1 VQATIP
7 TRLKAGLAA
16 IGVVLL
22 LNAAVTYTNVAQI
35 RQADNWV
42 AHTLEVRRS
51 LDELL
56 GAIVTAETNERGFAL
71 TGKQS
76 YVDQYDYAAAE
87 ARSRLKALRELIAD
101 NAEQQQRLQRAQAE
115 IDRKFE
121 FMDRVIGA
129 YRRGGVA
136 AAQRLI
142 ERGEGAATMEAVRN
156 AIGDLDREENRLLA
170 LRNADAT
177 RSVAA
182 AIAGL
187 AVFTLGILVL
197 ATAVFYFIRREI
209 AVREQ
214 TIAQQ
219 KITEQR
225 LRLQANAI
233 ESSVNGILIADA
245 AKPDHPLVYVNPAFE
260 KTTGYSA
267 AEAIGRNCRFLQG
280 ADTDQPG
287 LEQIRIA
294 LREGKETEVVLR
306 NYRKNGNLFWNQI
319 KISPVRN
326 EAGEV
331 TQFVGIQNDI
341 TGIKAYEAEL
351 ERQTNYDSLT
361 GLPNRNLFADRVQR
375 ALIGAGRSGKLVGI
389 LWLNLE
395 RFQRVNESFGRAAG
409 DRLLKALGERLA
421 KGVWEND
428 TVARIGGD
436 KFAILLREIASPND
450 AARVVTRLQEALAEP
465 FSILGQE
472 IFLGAHIGIA
482 LYPTDA
488 ESADSVIAN
497 AEIAMLRARREGSAF
512 RYYTSKM
519 NSAAAERLELE
530 AALRRALER
539 DELRL
544 HYQPRVDLRSGRI
557 GGVEALIRWQHPQL
571 GMVSPV
577 NFIPIAEETGLIIPI
592 GQWVLETACAQSRR
606 WRESGH
612 ANLRMAVNLSPR
624 QFRQSDLVASV
635 SRALERTGVTAE
647 ALELEVTE
655 SVAMDNPARSA
666 EILRDLVAL
675 GIALAIDD
683 FGTGHSSLGY
693 LNRFPLDFLKVDQSF
708 VGGTPENE
716 DNAVI
721 VRAVISL
728 AKNLRLETIAEG
740 VETEAQLR
748 FLQKEGCEEAQ
759 GYLFSRP
766 QPAADLET
774 VLGVGFG
781 KLVVSDEGDR
791 VKAE

>member
-1 VQATIP
+1 MQAAIP
-7 TRLKAGLAA
+7 ARLKAGLAA
-16 IGVVLL
+16 IGVALL
-22 LNAAVTYTNVAQI
+22 LNAAVTYINVGEI

-42 AHTLEVRRS
+42 AHTLEVRQA

-56 GAIVTAETNERGFAL
+56 GAIVTAEASERGFAL

-87 ARSRLKALRELIAD
+87 ARSKLKALRELIGD
-101 NAEQQQRLQRAQAE
+101 NPGEQLRLQRAQAE
-115 IDRKFE
+115 IERKFE
-121 FMDRVIGA
+121 FMDRVIAAQRG
-129 YRRGGVA
+129 GGVA
-136 AAQRLI
+136 ASQRLI
-142 ERGEGAATMEAVRN
+142 ARGEGAAIMEAVRG
-156 AIGDLDREENRLLA
+156 AIGELDREENRLLA

-177 RSVAA
+177 RSAA
-182 AIAGL
+182 AAVAGI

-197 ATAVFYFIRREI
+197 AVAVFYFIRREI

-219 KITEQR
+219 KIIGQR
-225 LRLQANAI
+225 LHLQANAI

-245 AKPDHPLVYVNPAFE
+245 AKPDHPLVYVNAAFE
-260 KTTGYSA
+260 KATGYSA
-267 AEAIGRNCRFLQG
+267 AEVLGRNCRFLQG
-280 ADTDQPG
+280 TDTDQPG
-287 LEQIRIA
+287 LEEIRIA
-294 LREGKETEVVLR
+294 LRECKETEVVLR
-306 NYRKNGNLFWNQI
+306 NYRKDGNLFWNQL
-319 KISPVRN
+319 KISPVRD

-341 TGIKAYEAEL
+341 TGLKAYEAEL
-351 ERQTNYDSLT
+351 ERNANYDSLT

-375 ALIGAGRSGKLVGI
+375 AVIGAARSGKLVGI
-389 LWLNLE
+389 LWMNLE
-395 RFQRVNESFGRAAG
+395 RFRRVNESFGRAAG
-409 DRLLKALGERLA
+409 DRVLKACGERLA
-421 KGVWEND
+421 KSVWEND
-428 TVARIGGD
+428 TVARMGGD
-436 KFAILLREIASPND
+436 KFAVVLREVGSPND
-450 AARVVTRLQEALAEP
+450 TARVLAKLQEALAAP
-465 FSILGQE
+465 FSIAGQE
-472 IFLGAHIGIA
+472 IFLSANIGIA

-488 ESADSVIAN
+488 ESAESVVAN
-497 AEIAMLRARREGSAF
+497 AEIAMLRTREEGGHF
-512 RYYTSKM
+512 RYYTAKM

-544 HYQPRVDLRSGRI
+544 FYQPRVDLRSGHI
-557 GGVEALIRWQHPQL
+557 GGVEALIRWQHPSL

-592 GQWVLETACAQSRR
+592 GQWVFETACAQSRR

-635 SRALERTGVTAE
+635 SKALERTGVAAE

-655 SVAMDNPARSA
+655 SVAM
-666 EILRDLVAL
+666 E
-675 GIALAIDD
+675 
-683 FGTGHSSLGY
+683 TGHSSLGY

-708 VGGTPENE
+708 VRGIPG
-716 DNAVI
+716 DADSAVI
-721 VRAVISL
+721 VRTVIAL
-728 AKNLRLETIAEG
+728 ARNLRLETIAEG

-766 QPAADLET
+766 QPAADLAT
-774 VLGVGFG
+774 VLGAGFG
-781 KLVVSDEGDR
+781 KLVV
-791 VKAE
+791 AA

>member
-1 VQATIP
+1 MQAAIP
-7 TRLKAGLAA
+7 IRLKAGLAA

-22 LNAAVTYTNVAQI
+22 LNAAVTYYNVGKV
-35 RQADNWV
+35 READSWV
-42 AHTLEVRRS
+42 AHTLEVRQA

-56 GAIVTAETNERGFAL
+56 GAVVGAEASERGFAIAGRPL
-71 TGKQS
+71 
-76 YVDQYDYAAAE
+76 YVEQYGHAAAG
-87 ARSRLKALRELIAD
+87 ARSKLKRLRELTAD
-101 NAEQQQRLQRAQAE
+101 NAGQQRRLDGAQSAIE
-115 IDRKFE
+115 RKFG
-121 FMDRVIGA
+121 FMDRVIA
-129 YRRGGVA
+129 ARRSGGEP
-136 AAQRLI
+136 AAQRAI
-142 ERGEGAATMEAVRN
+142 ERGEGDALMSAVRD
-156 AIGDLDREENRLLA
+156 AIGELDREENRLLS
-170 LRNADAT
+170 LRNADAV
-177 RSVAA
+177 RSAGA
-182 AIAGL
+182 TIGGL

-197 ATAVFYFIRREI
+197 AASVYYFIRREI
-209 AVREQ
+209 LARER
-214 TIAQQ
+214 TIARQ

-225 LRLQANAI
+225 LHLQANAI
-233 ESSVNGILIADA
+233 ESSVNGILIGDAD
-245 AKPDHPLVYVNPAFE
+245 KPDHPLVYVNAAFG

-267 AEAIGRNCRFLQG
+267 DEAIGRNCRFLQG
-280 ADTDQPG
+280 GDTEQPG

-306 NYRKNGNLFWNQI
+306 NYRKDGNLFWNQL

-326 EAGEV
+326 EAGQV
-331 TQFVGIQNDI
+331 THFVGIQNDI
-341 TGIKAYEAEL
+341 TGLKAYEAEL
-351 ERQTNYDSLT
+351 ERNTNYDSLT

-375 ALIGAGRSGKLVGI
+375 ALIGAARSGKLVGI
-389 LWLNLE
+389 LWLNVE

-409 DRLLKALGERLA
+409 DRQLKALGERLA

-472 IFLGAHIGIA
+472 IFLGANIGIA

-488 ESADSVIAN
+488 ESADSVVAN

-544 HYQPRVDLRSGRI
+544 YYQPRVDLRTGRI
-557 GGVEALIRWQHPQL
+557 GGVEALIRWQHPTL

-577 NFIPIAEETGLIIPI
+577 NFIPVAEETGLIIPI
-592 GQWVLETACAQSRR
+592 GQWVFETACAQSRR

-635 SRALERTGVTAE
+635 SRALERTGVAAE

-666 EILRDLVAL
+666 EILRSLVAL
-675 GIALAIDD
+675 GISLAIDD

-708 VGGTPENE
+708 VKGTPG
-716 DNAVI
+716 DADSAVI
-721 VRAVISL
+721 VRTVIAL

-766 QPAADLET
+766 QPAADLEA
-774 VLGVGFG
+774 VLGAGFG
-781 KLVVSDEGDR
+781 RVV
-791 VKAE
+791 VPA

>member
-1 VQATIP
+1 
-7 TRLKAGLAA
+7 
-16 IGVVLL
+16 
-22 LNAAVTYTNVAQI
+22 
-35 RQADNWV
+35 
-42 AHTLEVRRS
+42 
-51 LDELL
+51 
-56 GAIVTAETNERGFAL
+56 
-71 TGKQS
+71 
-76 YVDQYDYAAAE
+76 
-87 ARSRLKALRELIAD
+87 LIA
-101 NAEQQQRLQRAQAE
+101 
-115 IDRKFE
+115 
-121 FMDRVIGA
+121 
-129 YRRGGVA
+129 
-136 AAQRLI
+136 
-142 ERGEGAATMEAVRN
+142 RGEGAAIMEAVRG
-156 AIGDLDREENRLLA
+156 AIEELDREENRLLA

-177 RSVAA
+177 RSAA
-182 AIAGL
+182 AAVAGI

-197 ATAVFYFIRREI
+197 AVAVFYFIRREI

-219 KITEQR
+219 KITGQR
-225 LRLQANAI
+225 LHLQANAI

-245 AKPDHPLVYVNPAFE
+245 ARPDHPLVYVNAAFE
-260 KTTGYSA
+260 KATGYSA
-267 AEAIGRNCRFLQG
+267 AEVLGRNCRFLQG
-280 ADTDQPG
+280 TDTDQPG
-287 LEQIRIA
+287 LEEVRIA

-306 NYRKNGNLFWNQI
+306 NYRKDGNLFWNQL

-341 TGIKAYEAEL
+341 TGLKAYEAEL
-351 ERQTNYDSLT
+351 ERNANYDSLT

-375 ALIGAGRSGKLVGI
+375 AVIGAARSGKLVGI

-409 DRLLKALGERLA
+409 DRVLKAFGERLA
-421 KGVWEND
+421 KSVWEND
-428 TVARIGGD
+428 TVARMGGD
-436 KFAILLREIASPND
+436 KFAVVLREVGSPND
-450 AARVVTRLQEALAEP
+450 TARVLAKLQEALAAP
-465 FSILGQE
+465 FSIAGQE
-472 IFLGAHIGIA
+472 IFLSANIGIA

-488 ESADSVIAN
+488 ESAESVVAN
-497 AEIAMLRARREGSAF
+497 AEVAMLRTREEGGHF
-512 RYYTSKM
+512 RYYTAKM

-544 HYQPRVDLRSGRI
+544 YYQPRVDLRTGRI
-557 GGVEALIRWQHPQL
+557 GGVEALIRWQHPSL

-592 GQWVLETACAQSRR
+592 GQWVFETACAQSRR

-624 QFRQSDLVASV
+624 QFRQSDLVAGV
-635 SRALERTGVTAE
+635 SKALERTGVAAE

-666 EILRDLVAL
+666 EILRNLKAL
-675 GIALAIDD
+675 GISLAIDD

-708 VGGTPENE
+708 VRGIPG
-716 DNAVI
+716 DADSAVI
-721 VRAVISL
+721 VRTVIAL
-728 AKNLRLETIAEG
+728 ARNLRLETIAEG

-766 QPAADLET
+766 QPAADLAT
-774 VLGVGFG
+774 VLGAGFG
-781 KLVVSDEGDR
+781 KLVV
-791 VKAE
+791 AA

>member
-1 VQATIP
+1 VQAAIS

-16 IGVVLL
+16 TGVVLL

-76 YVDQYDYAAAE
+76 YVDQYDHAVAE
-87 ARSRLKALRELIAD
+87 ARSRLKALHELTAD
-101 NAEQQQRLQRAQAE
+101 NTEQQRRLQRAQAE
-115 IDRKFE
+115 IERKFE
-121 FMDRVIGA
+121 FMDRVIASQRG
-129 YRRGGVA
+129 GGVA
-136 AAQRLI
+136 ASQRLI
-142 ERGEGAATMEAVRN
+142 ERGEGAAIMEVVRGT
-156 AIGDLDREENRLLA
+156 IGELDREENRLLA

-177 RSVAA
+177 RSAAA

-187 AVFTLGILVL
+187 GVFTLGILVL
-197 ATAVFYFIRREI
+197 AVAVFYFIRREI
-209 AVREQ
+209 AAREQ

-219 KITEQR
+219 RITEQR
-225 LRLQANAI
+225 LHLQANAI
-233 ESSVNGILIADA
+233 ESSVDGILIADA
-245 AKPDHPLVYVNPAFE
+245 ARPDHPLVYVNPAFE
-260 KTTGYSA
+260 KTTGYSV
-267 AEAIGRNCRFLQG
+267 AEAIGHNCRFLQG

-287 LEQIRIA
+287 LEEIRIG

-306 NYRKNGNLFWNQI
+306 NYRKDGNLFWNQL
-319 KISPVRN
+319 KIFPVKTA
-326 EAGEV
+326 EGQL
-331 TQFVGIQNDI
+331 THFVGIQNDI
-341 TGIKAYEAEL
+341 TGMKAYEAEL
-351 ERQTNYDSLT
+351 ERNTNYDSLT
-361 GLPNRNLFADRVQR
+361 GLPNRNLFADRVKR
-375 ALIGAGRSGKLVGI
+375 ALIGASRSGKLVGI
-389 LWLNLE
+389 LWLNVE

-409 DRLLKALGERLA
+409 DRLLKVFGERLA
-421 KGVWEND
+421 KSVWEND
-428 TVARIGGD
+428 TVARMGGD
-436 KFAILLREIASPND
+436 QFAVVLREIASPND

-472 IFLGAHIGIA
+472 VFLGAHIGIA

-488 ESADSVIAN
+488 ESAESVVAN
-497 AEIAMLRARREGSAF
+497 AEIAMLRTREEGGHF
-512 RYYTSKM
+512 RYYTAKM

-544 HYQPRVDLRSGRI
+544 FYQPRVDLRTGHI
-557 GGVEALIRWQHPQL
+557 GGMEALIRWQHPQL

-592 GQWVLETACAQSRR
+592 GQWVFETACAQSRR

-635 SRALERTGVTAE
+635 SRALERTGVAAE

-666 EILRDLVAL
+666 EILRGLKAL
-675 GIALAIDD
+675 GISLAIDD

-708 VGGTPENE
+708 VKGTPG
-716 DNAVI
+716 DADSAVI
-721 VRAVISL
+721 VRTVIAL

-748 FLQKEGCEEAQ
+748 FLQKEACEEAQ

-766 QPAADLET
+766 QPATDLEA
-774 VLGVGFG
+774 VLGAGFG

>member
-1 VQATIP
+1 MQAVIP
-7 TRLKAGLAA
+7 ARLKAGLAA
-16 IGVVLL
+16 IGVALL
-22 LNAAVTYTNVAQI
+22 LNAALTYINVGEI

-56 GAIVTAETNERGFAL
+56 GAIVTAEASERGFAL

-87 ARSRLKALRELIAD
+87 ARSKLKALRELIAD

-115 IDRKFE
+115 IERKFE
-121 FMDRVIGA
+121 FMDRVIA
-129 YRRGGVA
+129 THRSGGVA
-136 AAQRLI
+136 ASQRLI
-142 ERGEGAATMEAVRN
+142 ARGEGAAIMAAVRG
-156 AIGDLDREENRLLA
+156 AIGELDREENRLLA

-177 RSVAA
+177 RSAA
-182 AIAGL
+182 AAVAGI

-197 ATAVFYFIRREI
+197 AVAVFYFIRREI

-219 KITEQR
+219 KITGQR
-225 LRLQANAI
+225 LHLQANAI

-245 AKPDHPLVYVNPAFE
+245 ARPDHPLVYVNAAFE
-260 KTTGYSA
+260 KATGYSA
-267 AEAIGRNCRFLQG
+267 AEVLGRNCRFLQG
-280 ADTDQPG
+280 TDTDQPG
-287 LEQIRIA
+287 LEEIRIA

-306 NYRKNGNLFWNQI
+306 NYRKDGNLFWNQL

-341 TGIKAYEAEL
+341 TGLKAYEAEL
-351 ERQTNYDSLT
+351 ERNANYDSLT

-375 ALIGAGRSGKLVGI
+375 AVIGAARSGKLVGI
-389 LWLNLE
+389 LWMNLE
-395 RFQRVNESFGRAAG
+395 RFRRVNESFGRAAG
-409 DRLLKALGERLA
+409 DRLLKAFGERLA
-421 KGVWEND
+421 KSVWEND
-428 TVARIGGD
+428 TVARMGGD
-436 KFAILLREIASPND
+436 KFAVVLREVGSPND
-450 AARVVTRLQEALAEP
+450 TARVLAKLQEALAAP
-465 FSILGQE
+465 FSIAGQE
-472 IFLGAHIGIA
+472 IFLSANIGIA

-488 ESADSVIAN
+488 ESAESVVAN
-497 AEIAMLRARREGSAF
+497 AEIAMLRTREEGGHF
-512 RYYTSKM
+512 RYYTAKM

-530 AALRRALER
+530 TALRRALER

-544 HYQPRVDLRSGRI
+544 FYQPRVDLRTGSI

-592 GQWVLETACAQSRR
+592 GQWVFETACAQSRR

-635 SRALERTGVTAE
+635 SKALERTGVAAE

-666 EILRDLVAL
+666 EILRSLKAL
-675 GIALAIDD
+675 GISLAIDD

-708 VGGTPENE
+708 VRGIP
-716 DNAVI
+716 DDADSAVI
-721 VRAVISL
+721 VRTVIAL
-728 AKNLRLETIAEG
+728 ARNLRLETIAEG

-766 QPAADLET
+766 QPAADLAT
-774 VLGVGFG
+774 VLGAGFA
-781 KLVVSDEGDR
+781 KLVV
-791 VKAE
+791 VVA

>member
-1 VQATIP
+1 
-7 TRLKAGLAA
+7 LKAGLAA
-16 IGVVLL
+16 IGAVLL

-71 TGKQS
+71 TGKQA
-76 YVDQYDYAAAE
+76 YVDQYDHAAAE
-87 ARSRLKALRELIAD
+87 ARSRLKALRELTAD

-115 IDRKFE
+115 IERKFE
-121 FMDRVIGA
+121 FMDRVIAAHRG
-129 YRRGGVA
+129 GGVA
-136 AAQRLI
+136 ASQRLI
-142 ERGEGAATMEAVRN
+142 ERGEGAAIMEAVRD
-156 AIGDLDREENRLLA
+156 AIDELDREENRLLA

-177 RSVAA
+177 RSGAA
-182 AIAGL
+182 ANAGL
-187 AVFTLGILVL
+187 AVFTLGLLVL
-197 ATAVFYFIRREI
+197 AVAVFYFIRREI

-225 LRLQANAI
+225 LHLQANAI
-233 ESSVNGILIADA
+233 ESSVNGIIIADTA
-245 AKPDHPLVYVNPAFE
+245 RPDHPLVYVNPAFE

-287 LEQIRIA
+287 LEEIRIA
-294 LREGKETEVVLR
+294 LREGRETEVVLR
-306 NYRKNGNLFWNQI
+306 NYRKDGTLFWNQLR
-319 KISPVRN
+319 ISPVRTP
-326 EAGEV
+326 EGQV
-331 TQFVGIQNDI
+331 THFVGIQNDV

-361 GLPNRNLFADRVQR
+361 GLPNRNLFADRVRR
-375 ALIGAGRSGKLVGI
+375 AVIGATRSGKLVGI

-395 RFQRVNESFGRAAG
+395 RFRRVNESFGRAAG
-409 DRLLKALGERLA
+409 DRLLKAFGERLA
-421 KGVWEND
+421 RSVWEND
-428 TVARIGGD
+428 TVARMGGD
-436 KFAILLREIASPND
+436 KFAVVLREIAAPND
-450 AARVVTRLQEALAEP
+450 AARVAGRIREALAEP

-472 IFLGAHIGIA
+472 IFLGANIGIA

-488 ESADSVIAN
+488 ESAESVVAN
-497 AEIAMLRARREGSAF
+497 AEIAMLRTREEGGAF
-512 RYYTSKM
+512 RYYTAKM

-544 HYQPRVDLRSGRI
+544 FYQPRVDLRTGAI
-557 GGVEALIRWQHPQL
+557 GGVEALIRWQHPTL

-592 GQWVLETACAQSRR
+592 GQWVFETACAQSRR

-635 SRALERTGVTAE
+635 SQALERTGVAAE

-666 EILRDLVAL
+666 GILRSLKAL
-675 GIALAIDD
+675 GISLAIDD

-708 VGGTPENE
+708 VKGTPG
-716 DNAVI
+716 DADSAVI
-721 VRAVISL
+721 VRTVIAL
-728 AKNLRLETIAEG
+728 ARNLRLETIAEG

-766 QPAADLET
+766 QPAADLAT
-774 VLGVGFG
+774 VLAAGFG
-781 KLVVSDEGDR
+781 KLVV
-791 VKAE
+791 AA

>member
-1 VQATIP
+1 MQAAIP

-16 IGVVLL
+16 IGLALL
-22 LNAAVTYTNVAQI
+22 LNAAVTYINVGEI

-42 AHTLEVRRS
+42 AHTLEVRQA
-51 LDELL
+51 LDALL
-56 GAIVTAETNERGFAL
+56 GAIVTAETTERGFAL

-87 ARSRLKALRELIAD
+87 ARSKLKALRELTAD

-115 IDRKFE
+115 IERKFE
-121 FMDRVIGA
+121 FMDRVIA
-129 YRRGGVA
+129 TQRSGGVA
-136 AAQRLI
+136 ASQRLI
-142 ERGEGAATMEAVRN
+142 ERGGGVAIMEAVRG
-156 AIGDLDREENRLLA
+156 AIEELDREENRLLA

-177 RSVAA
+177 RSAA
-182 AIAGL
+182 AAVAGI
-187 AVFTLGILVL
+187 AVFILGILVL
-197 ATAVFYFIRREI
+197 AVAVFYFIRREI

-219 KITEQR
+219 KITGQR
-225 LRLQANAI
+225 LHLQANAI

-245 AKPDHPLVYVNPAFE
+245 ARPDHPLVYVNAAFE
-260 KTTGYSA
+260 KATGYSA
-267 AEAIGRNCRFLQG
+267 AEVLGRNCRFLQG
-280 ADTDQPG
+280 TDTDQPG
-287 LEQIRIA
+287 LEEIRIA

-306 NYRKNGNLFWNQI
+306 NYRKDGNLFWNQL

-341 TGIKAYEAEL
+341 TGLKAYEAEL
-351 ERQTNYDSLT
+351 ERNANYDSLT
-361 GLPNRNLFADRVQR
+361 GIPNRNLFADRVQR
-375 ALIGAGRSGKLVGI
+375 AVIGAARSGKLVGI
-389 LWLNLE
+389 LWMNLE

-409 DRLLKALGERLA
+409 DRVLKAFGERLA
-421 KGVWEND
+421 KSVWEND
-428 TVARIGGD
+428 TVARMGGD
-436 KFAILLREIASPND
+436 KFAVVLREVGAPND
-450 AARVVTRLQEALAEP
+450 TARVLAKLQEALAAP
-465 FSILGQE
+465 SSTAGQE
-472 IFLGAHIGIA
+472 IFLSANIGIA

-488 ESADSVIAN
+488 ESAESVVAN
-497 AEIAMLRARREGSAF
+497 AEVAMLRTREEGGHF
-512 RYYTSKM
+512 RYYTAKM

-544 HYQPRVDLRSGRI
+544 YYQPRVDLRSGHI
-557 GGVEALIRWQHPQL
+557 GGVEALIRWQHPSL

-592 GQWVLETACAQSRR
+592 GQWVFETACAQSRR

-635 SRALERTGVTAE
+635 SKALESTGVAAE

-666 EILRDLVAL
+666 EILRNLKAL
-675 GIALAIDD
+675 GI
-683 FGTGHSSLGY
+683 
-693 LNRFPLDFLKVDQSF
+693 
-708 VGGTPENE
+708 
-716 DNAVI
+716 
-721 VRAVISL
+721 SL
-728 AKNLRLETIAEG
+728 ARNLRLETIAEG

-766 QPAADLET
+766 QPAADLAT
-774 VLGVGFG
+774 VLGAGFG
-781 KLVVSDEGDR
+781 KLVV
-791 VKAE
+791 AA

>member
-1 VQATIP
+1 MQAAIS

-16 IGVVLL
+16 TGVVLL
-22 LNAAVTYTNVAQI
+22 LNVAVTYYNVGKV
-35 RQADNWV
+35 READSWV
-42 AHTLEVRRS
+42 AHTLEVRRA

-56 GAIVTAETNERGFAL
+56 GAVVSAEASERGFAIAARPL
-71 TGKQS
+71 
-76 YVDQYDYAAAE
+76 YVEQYDHAAAG
-87 ARSRLKALRELIAD
+87 ARSKLKTLRELTAD
-101 NAEQQQRLQRAQAE
+101 NAGQQQRLQRAQAE
-115 IDRKFE
+115 IERKFG
-121 FMDRVIGA
+121 FMDRVIAARRSAGA
-129 YRRGGVA
+129 T
-136 AAQRLI
+136 AAQRVL
-142 ERGEGAATMEAVRN
+142 ERGEGDALMTAVRN
-156 AIGDLDREENRLLA
+156 TIDELDREENRLLA

-177 RSVAA
+177 RSAAA

-187 AVFTLGILVL
+187 AVFTLGLLVL
-197 ATAVFYFIRREI
+197 AVSVFYFIRREI

-219 KITEQR
+219 KIAEQR
-225 LRLQANAI
+225 LHLQANAI

-245 AKPDHPLVYVNPAFE
+245 AMPDHPLVYVNPAFE
-260 KTTGYSA
+260 KTTGYTA

-287 LEQIRIA
+287 LEEIRIA
-294 LREGKETEVVLR
+294 VREGKETEVVLR
-306 NYRKNGNLFWNQI
+306 NYRKDGTLFWNQLR
-319 KISPVRN
+319 ISPVRTA
-326 EAGEV
+326 EGQV
-331 TQFVGIQNDI
+331 GHFVGIQNDV

-351 ERQTNYDSLT
+351 ERNANYDALT
-361 GLPNRNLFADRVQR
+361 GLPNRNLFADRVRR

-409 DRLLKALGERLA
+409 DRVLVAFGERLA
-421 KGVWEND
+421 KSVWEND
-428 TVARIGGD
+428 TVARMGGD
-436 KFAILLREIASPND
+436 KFAVLLREIAAPND
-450 AARVVTRLQEALAEP
+450 AARVAGRLREALAEP

-472 IFLGAHIGIA
+472 IFLGANIGIA

-488 ESADSVIAN
+488 ESAESVVAN
-497 AEIAMLRARREGSAF
+497 AEIAMLRTREEGGAF
-512 RYYTSKM
+512 RYYTAKM

-544 HYQPRVDLRSGRI
+544 HYQPRVDLRTGGI
-557 GGVEALIRWQHPQL
+557 GGVEALIRWQHPSL
-571 GMVSPV
+571 GMVPPA
-577 NFIPIAEETGLIIPI
+577 NFIPLAEETGLIIPI

-635 SRALERTGVTAE
+635 SRALERAGVAAE

-666 EILRDLVAL
+666 GILRSLKAL
-675 GIALAIDD
+675 GISLAIDD

-708 VGGTPENE
+708 VRGTPENE

-721 VRAVISL
+721 VRTVIAL
-728 AKNLRLETIAEG
+728 ARNLRLETIAEG

-766 QPAADLET
+766 QPEVDLAA
-774 VLGVGFG
+774 VLGAGFG
-781 KLVVSDEGDR
+781 KLVV
-791 VKAE
+791 AA

>member
-1 VQATIP
+1 MQATIP

-351 ERQTNYDSLT
+351 ERNANYDSLT

>member
-1 VQATIP
+1 MQAAIP
-7 TRLKAGLAA
+7 ARLKAGLAA
-16 IGVVLL
+16 IGVALL
-22 LNAAVTYTNVAQI
+22 LNAAVTYINVGEI

-42 AHTLEVRRS
+42 AHTLEVRQA

-87 ARSRLKALRELIAD
+87 ARSKLKALRELTAD

-115 IDRKFE
+115 IERKFE
-121 FMDRVIGA
+121 FMDRVI
-129 YRRGGVA
+129 A
-136 AAQRLI
+136 ASQRLI
-142 ERGEGAATMEAVRN
+142 ARGEGAAIMEAVRG
-156 AIGDLDREENRLLA
+156 AIEELDREENRLLA

-177 RSVAA
+177 RSAA
-182 AIAGL
+182 AAVAGI

-197 ATAVFYFIRREI
+197 AVAVFYFIRREI

-219 KITEQR
+219 KITGER
-225 LRLQANAI
+225 LHLQANAI

-245 AKPDHPLVYVNPAFE
+245 ARPDHPLVYVNAAFE
-260 KTTGYSA
+260 KATGYSA

-280 ADTDQPG
+280 TDTDQPG
-287 LEQIRIA
+287 LEEVRIA

-306 NYRKNGNLFWNQI
+306 NYRKDGNLFWNQL

-341 TGIKAYEAEL
+341 TGLKAYEAEL
-351 ERQTNYDSLT
+351 ERNANYDSLT
-361 GLPNRNLFADRVQR
+361 GIPNRNLFADRVKR
-375 ALIGAGRSGKLVGI
+375 AVIGAARSGKLVGI
-389 LWLNLE
+389 LWMNLE
-395 RFQRVNESFGRAAG
+395 RFRRVNESFGRAAG
-409 DRLLKALGERLA
+409 ARVLKAFGERLA
-421 KGVWEND
+421 KSVWEND
-428 TVARIGGD
+428 TVARMGGD
-436 KFAILLREIASPND
+436 KFAVVLREVGSPND
-450 AARVVTRLQEALAEP
+450 TARVLAKLQEALAAP
-465 FSILGQE
+465 FSIAGQE
-472 IFLGAHIGIA
+472 IFLSANIGIA

-488 ESADSVIAN
+488 ESAESVVAN
-497 AEIAMLRARREGSAF
+497 AEVAMLRTREEGGHF
-512 RYYTSKM
+512 RYYTAKM

-544 HYQPRVDLRSGRI
+544 FYQPRVDLRTGRI

-592 GQWVLETACAQSRR
+592 GQWVFETACAQSRR

-635 SRALERTGVTAE
+635 SKALERTGVAAE

-666 EILRDLVAL
+666 EILRSLKAL
-675 GIALAIDD
+675 GISLAIDD

-708 VGGTPENE
+708 VRGIPA
-716 DNAVI
+716 DADSAVI
-721 VRAVISL
+721 VLTVIAL
-728 AKNLRLETIAEG
+728 ARNLRLETIAKG

-766 QPAADLET
+766 QPAADLAT
-774 VLGVGFG
+774 VLGAGFG
-781 KLVVSDEGDR
+781 KLVV
-791 VKAE
+791 AA

>member
-1 VQATIP
+1 MRAAIP

-16 IGVVLL
+16 IGAVLL

-71 TGKQS
+71 TGKQA
-76 YVDQYDYAAAE
+76 YVDQYDHAAAE
-87 ARSRLKALRELIAD
+87 ARSRLKALRELTAD

-115 IDRKFE
+115 IERKFE
-121 FMDRVIGA
+121 FMDRVIAAHRG
-129 YRRGGVA
+129 GGVA
-136 AAQRLI
+136 ASQRLI
-142 ERGEGAATMEAVRN
+142 ERGEGAAIMEAVRD
-156 AIGDLDREENRLLA
+156 AIDELDREENRLLA

-177 RSVAA
+177 RSGAA
-182 AIAGL
+182 ANAGL
-187 AVFTLGILVL
+187 AVFTLGLLVL
-197 ATAVFYFIRREI
+197 AVAVFYFIRREI

-225 LRLQANAI
+225 LHLQANAI
-233 ESSVNGILIADA
+233 ESSVNGIIIADTA
-245 AKPDHPLVYVNPAFE
+245 RPDHPLVYVNPAFE

-287 LEQIRIA
+287 LEEIRIA
-294 LREGKETEVVLR
+294 LREGRETEVVLR
-306 NYRKNGNLFWNQI
+306 NYRKDGTLFWNQLR
-319 KISPVRN
+319 ISPVRTP
-326 EAGEV
+326 EGQV
-331 TQFVGIQNDI
+331 THFVGIQNDV

-361 GLPNRNLFADRVQR
+361 GLPNRNLFADRVRR
-375 ALIGAGRSGKLVGI
+375 AVIGATRSGKLVGI

-395 RFQRVNESFGRAAG
+395 RFRRVNESFGRAAG
-409 DRLLKALGERLA
+409 DRLLKAFGERLA
-421 KGVWEND
+421 KSVWEND
-428 TVARIGGD
+428 TVARMGGD
-436 KFAILLREIASPND
+436 KFAVVLREIAAPND
-450 AARVVTRLQEALAEP
+450 AARVAGRIREALAEP

-472 IFLGAHIGIA
+472 IFLGANIGIA

-488 ESADSVIAN
+488 ESADSVVAN
-497 AEIAMLRARREGSAF
+497 AEIAMLRTREEGGAF
-512 RYYTSKM
+512 RYYTAKM

-544 HYQPRVDLRSGRI
+544 FYQPRVDLRTGAI
-557 GGVEALIRWQHPQL
+557 GGVEALIRWQHPTL

-592 GQWVLETACAQSRR
+592 GQWVFETACAQSRR

-635 SRALERTGVTAE
+635 SQALERTGVAAE

-666 EILRDLVAL
+666 GILRSLKAL
-675 GIALAIDD
+675 GISLAIDD

-708 VGGTPENE
+708 VKGTPG
-716 DNAVI
+716 DADSAVI
-721 VRAVISL
+721 VRTVIAL
-728 AKNLRLETIAEG
+728 ARNLRLETIAEG

-766 QPAADLET
+766 QPAADLAT
-774 VLGVGFG
+774 VLAAGFG
-781 KLVVSDEGDR
+781 KLVV
-791 VKAE
+791 AA

>member
-1 VQATIP
+1 MQAAIS

-76 YVDQYDYAAAE
+76 YVDQYDHAVAE
-87 ARSRLKALRELIAD
+87 ARSRLKALRELTAD

-115 IDRKFE
+115 IERKFE
-121 FMDRVIGA
+121 FMDRVIA
-129 YRRGGVA
+129 AHRGGGVVA
-136 AAQRLI
+136 SRRLI
-142 ERGEGAATMEAVRN
+142 ERGEGAAIMEAVRGT
-156 AIGDLDREENRLLA
+156 IGELDREENRLLA

-177 RSVAA
+177 RSAAA

-197 ATAVFYFIRREI
+197 AVAVFYFIRREI

-225 LRLQANAI
+225 LHLQANAI
-233 ESSVNGILIADA
+233 ESSVNGILITDA

-280 ADTDQPG
+280 TDTDQPG
-287 LEQIRIA
+287 LEEIRIA

-306 NYRKNGNLFWNQI
+306 NYRKDGNLFWNQL

-351 ERQTNYDSLT
+351 ERNANYDSLT
-361 GLPNRNLFADRVQR
+361 GLPNRNLFADRVRR

-409 DRLLKALGERLA
+409 DRLLMAFGERLA
-421 KGVWEND
+421 KSVWEND
-428 TVARIGGD
+428 TVARMGGD
-436 KFAILLREIASPND
+436 KFAVLLREIAAPND
-450 AARVVTRLQEALAEP
+450 AARVAGRLREALAEP

-472 IFLGAHIGIA
+472 IFLGANIGIA

-488 ESADSVIAN
+488 ESAESVVAN
-497 AEIAMLRARREGSAF
+497 AEIAMLRTREEGGAF
-512 RYYTSKM
+512 RYYTAKM

-544 HYQPRVDLRSGRI
+544 HYQPRVDLRTGAI
-557 GGVEALIRWQHPQL
+557 GGVEALIRWQHPSI
-571 GMVSPV
+571 GMVPPA
-577 NFIPIAEETGLIIPI
+577 NFIPLAEDTGLIVPI

-635 SRALERTGVTAE
+635 SRALERSGVAAE

-655 SVAMDNPARSA
+655 SVAMDNPERSA
-666 EILRDLVAL
+666 GILRSLKEL
-675 GIALAIDD
+675 GISLAIDD

-708 VGGTPENE
+708 VKGTPG
-716 DNAVI
+716 DADSAVI
-721 VRAVISL
+721 VRTVIAL
-728 AKNLRLETIAEG
+728 ARNLRLETIAEG

-766 QPAADLET
+766 QPEADLAT

-791 VKAE
+791 VKTV

>member
-1 VQATIP
+1 VQAAIP

-16 IGVVLL
+16 IGVALL
-22 LNAAVTYTNVAQI
+22 LNAAVTYINVGEI

-42 AHTLEVRRS
+42 THTLEVRQA

-56 GAIVTAETNERGFAL
+56 GAIVTAEASERGFAL

-76 YVDQYDYAAAE
+76 YVDQYDYAATE
-87 ARSRLKALRELIAD
+87 ARSRVKALRELTAD
-101 NAEQQQRLQRAQAE
+101 NAEQQHRLQRAQAE
-115 IDRKFE
+115 IERKFE
-121 FMDRVIGA
+121 FMDRVIATQRG
-129 YRRGGVA
+129 GGVA
-136 AAQRLI
+136 ASQRLI
-142 ERGEGAATMEAVRN
+142 QRGEGAAIMAAVRG
-156 AIGDLDREENRLLA
+156 AIGELDREENRLLA

-177 RSVAA
+177 RSAA
-182 AIAGL
+182 AAVAGL

-197 ATAVFYFIRREI
+197 AVAVFYFIRREI

-219 KITEQR
+219 RITEQR
-225 LRLQANAI
+225 LHLQANAI
-233 ESSVNGILIADA
+233 GSSVNGILIADA

-260 KTTGYSA
+260 KTSGYSA
-267 AEAIGRNCRFLQG
+267 AEVLGRNCRFLQG
-280 ADTDQPG
+280 TDTDQPG
-287 LEQIRIA
+287 LEEVRIA
-294 LREGKETEVVLR
+294 LREGRETEVVLR
-306 NYRKNGNLFWNQI
+306 NYRKDGNLFWNQL

-341 TGIKAYEAEL
+341 TGLKAYEAEL
-351 ERQTNYDSLT
+351 ERNANYDSLT

-375 ALIGAGRSGKLVGI
+375 AVIGAARSGKLVGI
-389 LWLNLE
+389 LWMNLE
-395 RFQRVNESFGRAAG
+395 RFRRVNESFGRAAG
-409 DRLLKALGERLA
+409 DRVLKAFGERLA
-421 KGVWEND
+421 RSVWEND
-428 TVARIGGD
+428 TVARMGGD
-436 KFAILLREIASPND
+436 KFAVVLREIASPND
-450 AARVVTRLQEALAEP
+450 AARVVARIQETLAKP

-472 IFLGAHIGIA
+472 IFLGANVGIA
-482 LYPTDA
+482 LYPADSESA
-488 ESADSVIAN
+488 ESVVAN
-497 AEIAMLRARREGSAF
+497 AEIAMLRTREEGGHF
-512 RYYTSKM
+512 RYYTAKM

-544 HYQPRVDLRSGRI
+544 FYQPRVDLRTGRI
-557 GGVEALIRWQHPQL
+557 GGVEALIRWQHPSL

-592 GQWVLETACAQSRR
+592 GQWVFETACAQSRR

-624 QFRQSDLVASV
+624 QFRQSDLVANV
-635 SRALERTGVTAE
+635 SRALERTGVAAE

-666 EILRDLVAL
+666 EILRNLKAL
-675 GIALAIDD
+675 GISLAIDD

-708 VGGTPENE
+708 VRGIPG
-716 DNAVI
+716 DADSAVI
-721 VRAVISL
+721 VRTVIAL
-728 AKNLRLETIAEG
+728 ARNLRLETIAEG

-748 FLQKEGCEEAQ
+748 FLQQEGCEEAQ

-766 QPAADLET
+766 QPAADLAA
-774 VLGVGFG
+774 VLGAGFG
-781 KLVVSDEGDR
+781 KLVV
-791 VKAE
+791 AA